1 MVIINLGEI
10 IKGGIKLERR
20 ENMINVYIT
29 NLGKYNEGC
38 LIGKWLRLPAADEE
52 IEEVLKEIG
61 IDGVLY
67 EEYFFTDWEC
77 IEGIEI
83 NEYSSLEELNKI
95 AETLEGLT
103 EEDIKIC
110 ECLMK
115 NEGCSLEEALNK
127 KDQRIILNLDDDTSL
142 DSYSSLAYAY
152 IDNFYGYVNGLDKET
167 LARYFDFES
176 FGRDL
181 GFNFFIDDNSKI
193 AISNN

>member
-1 MVIINLGEI
+1 
-10 IKGGIKLERR
+10 
-20 ENMINVYIT
+20 MINVYIT
-29 NLGKYNEGC
+29 NLGKYNEGH
-38 LIGKWLRLPAADEE
+38 LIGKWFELPATDEE
-52 IEEVLKEIG
+52 IEEVFKEIG

-83 NEYSSLEELNKI
+83 NEYSYLKELNKI
-95 AETLEGLT
+95 AETLESLS
-103 EEDIKIC
+103 EEEIKIC

-115 NEGCSLEEALNK
+115 NEGCSLDEAIEKKEE
-127 KDQRIILNLDDDTSL
+127 RIILNLDDTSI
-142 DSYSSLAYAY
+142 DSSSNLAYSY
-152 IDNFYGYVNGLDKET
+152 INEIYGDVNGLDKET

-181 GFNFFIDDNSKI
+181 SFDYFIDNNLNI

>member
-20 ENMINVYIT
+20 KSMINVYIT
-29 NLGKYNEGC
+29 NLGKYNEGY
-38 LIGKWLRLPAADEE
+38 LIGKWLKLPASDEE

-61 IDGVLY
+61 IDGVRY

-83 NEYSSLEELNKI
+83 SEYSSLEELNKA
-95 AETLEGLT
+95 AEILEGLT
-103 EEDIKIC
+103 EEEIKIC

-115 NEGCSLEEALNK
+115 NEGCSLEKALEEKN
-127 KDQRIILNLDDDTSL
+127 QRMILNLEDETSI
-142 DSYSSLAYAY
+142 DSYSNLAYAY
-152 IDNFYGYVNGLDKET
+152 IENIYGDVNELDKET

-181 GFNFFIDDNSKI
+181 GFDFFIDDNLKI

>member
-1 MVIINLGEI
+1 MAEI
-10 IKGGIKLERR
+10 
-20 ENMINVYIT
+20 
-29 NLGKYNEGC
+29 
-38 LIGKWLRLPAADEE
+38 
-52 IEEVLKEIG
+52 
-61 IDGVLY
+61 
-67 EEYFFTDWEC
+67 
-77 IEGIEI
+77 
-83 NEYSSLEELNKI
+83 
-95 AETLEGLT
+95 LEGLT
-103 EEDIKIC
+103 DEDIKIC

-152 IDNFYGYVNGLDKET
+152 IDNIYGDVNGLDKET

-181 GFNFFIDDNSKI
+181 GFNFFIDDNLKI

>member
-1 MVIINLGEI
+1 M
-10 IKGGIKLERR
+10 GG
-20 ENMINVYIT
+20 
-29 NLGKYNEGC
+29 
-38 LIGKWLRLPAADEE
+38 
-52 IEEVLKEIG
+52 
-61 IDGVLY
+61 
-67 EEYFFTDWEC
+67 

-103 EEDIKIC
+103 DEEIKIC

-115 NEGCSLEEALNK
+115 NEGCSLEEALEE
-127 KDQRIILNLDDDTSL
+127 KDQRMILNLDDETSI
-142 DSYSSLAYAY
+142 DSYNNLAYAY
-152 IDNFYGYVNGLDKET
+152 IENIYGDVNGLDKET

-181 GFNFFIDDNSKI
+181 GFDFFIDDNSKI

>member
-1 MVIINLGEI
+1 
-10 IKGGIKLERR
+10 
-20 ENMINVYIT
+20 MINVYIT
-29 NLGKYNEGC
+29 NLGKYSEGY
-38 LIGKWLRLPAADEE
+38 LIGKWLKLPAANEE

-77 IEGIEI
+77 IDGIEI
-83 NEYSSLEELNKI
+83 NEYSSLEELNKT

-103 EEDIKIC
+103 DDEIKIC

-127 KDQRIILNLDDDTSL
+127 KDQRIILNLDDNTSL
-142 DSYSSLAYAY
+142 DSYSNLAYAY
-152 IDNFYGYVNGLDKET
+152 IDNIYGDVNGLDKET

-181 GFNFFIDDNSKI
+181 GFDFFIDDNSKI